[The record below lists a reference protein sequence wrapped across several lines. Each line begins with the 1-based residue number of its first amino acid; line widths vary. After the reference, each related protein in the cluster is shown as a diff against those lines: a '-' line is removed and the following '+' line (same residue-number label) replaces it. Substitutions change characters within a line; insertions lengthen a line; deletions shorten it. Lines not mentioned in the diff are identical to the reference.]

1 MKPDMILQVLSNAEL
16 LFTNKTLVGSLTIVN
31 VHVICKLVLGE
42 ELHGTNFAV
51 KKHDGTALFLCV
63 LLKVN
68 LKTFSLCESLETEV
82 ASVKGS
88 VCFHRLHCRKK
99 CRIKLI
105 ELNLHMWPPLVIS
118 DYFLK
123 VTIYVKHQNCS
134 SSWSLIVGNSH
145 KLTSHKWPWP
155 LFGVRVL

>member
-68 LKTFSLCESLETEV
+68 LKTFSLRESLETEV
-82 ASVKGS
+82 ASVKCS
-88 VCFHRLHCRKK
+88 VCFHRLHIMHGSVLSQCTDVQEILATVSTGHVT
-99 CRIKLI
+99 CSVSQFVFAECISSTEFHIALLTLKL
-105 ELNLHMWPPLVIS
+105 VS
-118 DYFLK
+118 TSVK
-123 VTIYVKHQNCS
+123 VDVFFKIT
-134 SSWSLIVGNSH
+134 
-145 KLTSHKWPWP
+145 
-155 LFGVRVL
+155 